1 MLKISMILLSFVV
14 GSIPFGYI
22 IGKLKGIDV
31 REHGSGNVGATNV
44 ARVAGKRYG
53 LIVLVLDA
61 LKGIL
66 PVLLARLLLFSVFD
80 TLLVA
85 LLCILGHCF
94 SPFLGFKGGKG
105 VATSFG
111 AFLVVSPTITMLS
124 FLIFL
129 IVFFTTRFVSLG
141 SIFAVISY
149 VILFYFFK
157 SPNFSSDLIVIIC
170 AMLIIVRHKSNIYRL
185 LNEKELKFK

>member
-157 SPNFSSDLIVIIC
+157 SPNFFSDLIVIIC